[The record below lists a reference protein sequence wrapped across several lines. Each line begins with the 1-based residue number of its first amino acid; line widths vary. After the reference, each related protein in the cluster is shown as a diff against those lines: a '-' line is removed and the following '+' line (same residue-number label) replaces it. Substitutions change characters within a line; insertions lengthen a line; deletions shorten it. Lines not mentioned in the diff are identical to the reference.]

1 MRLRLQW
8 SFMPWGWLVWLA
20 ACLAVEP
27 AAAQTFDWQTQK
39 GTSIR
44 VMFSKGALGQTIES
58 CLPEFE
64 KQTGIKVQYETFPED
79 QFRQKVLLELGAGI
93 GALDAF
99 WTFAAQEGLKFTHA
113 GWYEPLDAYLKN
125 PRLTDPA
132 FDLADISKGAVQGNI
147 YDGRLTSLPV
157 QQNTTMLFYRKD
169 LFERL
174 KLKVPQT
181 YAELE
186 ETAKR
191 LHNLEEG
198 GQKVVGIV
206 MRGKMAAATS
216 QWAPYLLGMGGTWLT
231 KDGKPAINSP
241 EAVQALDLYG
251 RLLRNYGP
259 PGAVNYHWYECVSLF
274 VQGKAAMYT
283 DVNSRLFQLEDPAKS
298 QVVGKVG
305 YALFPAGPAGR
316 RPTMEAISMAVSS
329 KSKKKEAAYLFL
341 EWAAGKDVALKLLVK
356 GVPVPRA
363 SAWKD
368 SRFLTEQKHADW
380 VEASLKSLEIASTEW
395 NPPVI
400 AVSEVRDVV
409 GAAIVSS
416 ILGENVKTAADK
428 AAVEMAKIM
437 EKTDGK

>member
-1 MRLRLQW
+1 
-8 SFMPWGWLVWLA
+8 
-20 ACLAVEP
+20 
-27 AAAQTFDWQTQK
+27 
-39 GTSIR
+39 
-44 VMFSKGALGQTIES
+44 
-58 CLPEFE
+58 
-64 KQTGIKVQYETFPED
+64 
-79 QFRQKVLLELGAGI
+79 VLLVLGAGA
-93 GALDAF
+93 GSLDAF
-99 WTFAAQEGLKFTHA
+99 ATYAAQEGLKFWRS

-125 PRLTDPA
+125 PRLTDPGY
-132 FDLADISKGAVQGNI
+132 DLEDISKVAVRGNV
-147 YDGRLTSLPV
+147 YDGKLTSLPV

-169 LFERL
+169 IFDRL

-191 LHNLEEG
+191 LHNVEEG

-216 QWAPYLLGMGGTWLT
+216 QWAPYLLGMGGNWVT
-231 KDGKPAINSP
+231 KEGKPAVNSP
-241 EAVQALDLYG
+241 EAVQAFDLYG
-251 RLLRNYGP
+251 RLLRSYGP

-274 VQGKAAMYT
+274 VQGRAAMYT
-283 DVNSRLFQLEDPAKS
+283 DVNSRLFQFEDKAKS

-316 RPTMEAISMAVSS
+316 RPTMEAISMAVSA

-341 EWAAGKDVALKLLVK
+341 QWASGKDVALKLLTK

-368 SRFLTEQKHADW
+368 PRFLAEQKHADW
-380 VEASLKSLEIASTEW
+380 VEASLKSLDIADTNW

-409 GAAIVSS
+409 GAAIVAS
-416 ILGENVKTAADK
+416 ILGENVKAAADK
-428 AAVEMAKIM
+428 ANAEMGKIM
-437 EKTDGK
+437 EKTEGK